1 LYLKW
6 NKMKSQPKLV
16 NINQADL
23 ETLAQLPGIGPT
35 LAERIIEYRETA
47 GSFENPA
54 ELSEIYGISEAMV
67 NDILSFITTGDSP
80 EQHSGPS
87 GEDSGVED
95 GEVGLAEEETEEDE
109 SRLDEEQS
117 TDEEEPPAED
127 ERAAPDPDQA
137 APDTEQGALSEEE
150 DLAALTSEIRLLP
163 AEPVE
168 AELVAGERELAEEG
182 SSAEPAGTGSESSA
196 GGDGPEDGPEDGLEG
211 EHEVRLEDGPEDGP
225 GLVTASN
232 NDAPDHDR
240 GDHVRT
246 TGVQRSSDNLASRRG
261 CSLQAVV
268 AGAIL
273 GGLFGLTLTTL
284 ILYLLNGGMLQFAG
298 ARSLRN
304 LENDTTTR
312 LSSAQAGQ
320 DDLALQMQTLQGLV
334 EELNEAVI
342 EVATQQAEIS
352 KSISDTDEEVI
363 ELEKTVLDM
372 EEKIS
377 TVVEAAEN
385 FNIFLGGLQELLDE
399 MALTPGVNES
409 SPNGPANQTPT
420 RQSIPAEEIPPAETS
435 STPTLDPTV
444 TAIPTR
450 TPRPT
455 GTPIGAQVTFPAES
469 PTP

>member
-273 GGLFGLTLTTL
+273 GGLFGLTLTT
-284 ILYLLNGGMLQFAG
+284 Y
-298 ARSLRN
+298 
-304 LENDTTTR
+304 
-312 LSSAQAGQ
+312 
-320 DDLALQMQTLQGLV
+320 LALQMQTLQGLV